1 MYYKIE
7 KNNVNAV
14 TCNYSFIEDGY
25 IRIEIRTYFNLTD
38 DSLESV
44 QIIISDA
51 SLTEETIIFALT
63 HFNDFTL
70 STNIQDTTALQE
82 VLRKTDESYMMY
94 AIADK
99 WKTVESINNIGTE
112 YKIKKKKIINLKK
125 MIASNIHGMLSFF
138 LYCNIKYEIRKI

>member
-99 WKTVESINNIGTE
+99 WKTVKSINNIGTE